1 MSDFSYYIKHM
12 KMRTNKYILPVLV
25 IVLLTI
31 SSCKRS
37 LLNPLPQTS
46 VADVSAFSSAARI
59 QAQVLSLYGAMKN
72 GNFYGGRYV
81 IYGDIKADNF
91 INETSNL
98 VTGSDVW
105 AENPTNSATA
115 VVNLWQ
121 YVYLTIN
128 NCNLFIQGMD
138 SIGKTVVTA
147 AQYANYVGE
156 AKLIRAISYYALLQ
170 YYALPYAS
178 GNGSQ
183 KGLPLRLT
191 GIKVAGQSALARSSV
206 NDVYTQIIKDLND
219 AEANLPASYSS
230 AYNTT
235 TRAHVNTAIA
245 IKTRVFLSMG
255 KYDSVIAAANRIVS
269 TNAPFTAPKN
279 VAFALQADVTKVYG
293 SATTTENILSMPMT
307 TTTGDNPGTQ
317 NQLGYYFGATSKNGG
332 VGNGEYSL
340 NANGVIAD
348 PGWTANDKR
357 RGFIFTGGGKKW
369 LNKYPTASPYTDY
382 VPVMRY
388 PEVLL
393 SLAEALAR
401 TTNSVDSRAVALLNA
416 VRNRSDA
423 GTTFT
428 TASFAN
434 ATALEAAIL
443 QERNI
448 EFLGEGIRNNDLMRL
463 QLTIPAKGSAPA
475 KGPNDV
481 GYIWPISSTELNL
494 NTLCTDN

>member
-1 MSDFSYYIKHM
+1 
-12 KMRTNKYILPVLV
+12 MRKNKNILLPLAL
-25 IVLLTI
+25 VLLI
-31 SSCKRS
+31 GSSCKRE

-91 INETSNL
+91 INETGNL

-105 AENPTNSATA
+105 LGNPTNSATA

-121 YVYLTIN
+121 YAYLTIN
-128 NCNLFIQGMD
+128 TCNLFIGGMD
-138 SIGKTVVTA
+138 SIGTSVVGA
-147 AQYANYVGE
+147 SLGKNYIAE
-156 AKLIRAISYYALLQ
+156 AKFVRALSYYALLQ
-170 YYALPYAS
+170 YYALPYAN

-183 KGLPLRLT
+183 KGLPLRLQ
-191 GIKVAGQSALARSSV
+191 GINVAGLSNLARSSV
-206 NDVYTQIIKDLND
+206 SDIYNQVVADLND
-219 AEANLPASYSS
+219 AEAGLPASYSS
-230 AYNTT
+230 AYNNT

-245 IKTRVFLSMG
+245 LKTRVFLSMG

-269 TNAPFTAPKN
+269 AAAPFTASKN
-279 VAFALQADVTKVYG
+279 VAFALQTDVTKVYG
-293 SATTTENILSMPMT
+293 TATTTENVFSMPMT
-307 TTTGDNPGTQ
+307 STTGDNPGTQ
-317 NQLGYYFGATSKNGG
+317 NQLGLYFGATIKNGG

-340 NANGVIAD
+340 NAKGVIAD
-348 PGWTANDKR
+348 SSWKSQTDKR
-357 RGFIFTGGGKKW
+357 RSFITSSGSGSTFRRW
-369 LNKYPTASPYTDY
+369 LTKYTAPSPYTDY
-382 VPVMRY
+382 VPVIRY

-401 TTNSVDSRAVALLNA
+401 TTNSVDARAVALLNA

-423 GTTFT
+423 STTFT
-428 TASFAN
+428 PASFA
-434 ATALEAAIL
+434 TVGDLTSAIL

-448 EFLGEGIRNNDLMRL
+448 EFLGEGLRNNDLMRL
-463 QLTIPAKGSAPA
+463 QLTVPAKGSAQA

-481 GYIWPISSTELNL
+481 GYIWPISAVELSL